1 VSDHG
6 IPSSVLRHGIP
17 PSIDGIHLAGEKIMH
32 TTSAPQRQS
41 GLPDS
46 LLRGRTPRTS
56 LVDRVA
62 MRVALALLLWSTRP
76 PLSTD
81 DGARALKHRA
91 DAERRDREAAW
102 LSLAHNSRRL

>member
-1 VSDHG
+1 M
-6 IPSSVLRHGIP
+6 R
-17 PSIDGIHLAGEKIMH
+17 

-41 GLPDS
+41 ALPDP

-56 LVDRVA
+56 LLDRVA

-76 PLSTD
+76 THSTD
-81 DGARALKHRA
+81 EGARALKRQA
-91 DAERRDREAAW
+91 DAERREREAAW